1 MSRLTKLMKNNNL
14 YVSKQIE
21 EKHEDGYSG
30 DAIEKLAKFENLFDY
45 LIMQHEEIPKELEIL
60 RNEGKIK
67 SYHFREILTNKL
79 IIDAFLNLM
88 KKYDIE

>member
-1 MSRLTKLMKNNNL
+1 MSRLTKLRKNNKL
-14 YVSKQIE
+14 YVSKQIDEKNE
-21 EKHEDGYSG
+21 EGYCG

-45 LIMQHEEIPKELEIL
+45 LIMQQEEIPNELEVL
-60 RNEGKIK
+60 RNEGRIK
-67 SYHFREILTNKL
+67 SYHFREIFAKKL